1 MKTNIDIDDKLV
13 KDAMKTLGVKTKK
26 EAVEAGL
33 RLVQQMQ
40 AADSLRKM
48 RGKVEMF
55 KDQNGTTIISK

>member
-13 KDAMKTLGVKTKK
+13 KSAMKTLGVKTKK

-48 RGKVEMF
+48 RGKVDMF